1 MNMKF
6 LSGALFLMFSTM
18 AADSCIAARQTVA
31 DDTIRVD
38 SVEKI
43 VMTDNAHAVVYV
55 DYPVSGPAILRD
67 SIEKYII
74 NELSIGW
81 DDSVILRPVPIG
93 KEAVSIRAKRIHA
106 SLDDMYR
113 EFVSS
118 VDEPNEDYVRSMMYE
133 TEVMLRKVCE
143 TEDFVTYTNLYYEY
157 LGGAHGITGMNG
169 VTFLKPS
176 GKLVGYVVDTL
187 KLTELQPILR
197 KGIVEYFQEA
207 EVEMTEEEIIE
218 SLFIEDSIIPLP
230 FCKPYFTKGGLTFLY
245 GQYEIGA
252 YAIGMPNFVVPYETI
267 FPYLTSEG
275 KQIVSKILNRE

>member
-6 LSGALFLMFSTM
+6 LFCALFLMFSTM
-18 AADSCIAARQTVA
+18 ATDSCIAARQTVA

-38 SVEKI
+38 SVEKN

-67 SIEKYII
+67 SIEKYIL
-74 NELSIGW
+74 NELSVGW

-93 KEAVSIRAKRIHA
+93 KEAVSIRAKRMHA
-106 SLDDMYR
+106 SLEDMYR

-118 VDEPNEDYVRSMMYE
+118 VDDPNEDYVRSMMYE

-143 TEDFVTYTNLYYEY
+143 TEDFVTYTDLYYEY

-267 FPYLTSEG
+267 LPYLTSEG

>member
-6 LSGALFLMFSTM
+6 LFCALFLMFSTM
-18 AADSCIAARQTVA
+18 ATDSCIAARQTVA

-67 SIEKYII
+67 SIEKYIL
-74 NELSIGW
+74 NELSRGW
-81 DDSVILRPVPIG
+81 DESVVLKPLPVSR
-93 KEAVSIRAKRIHA
+93 EAVGLRAKRIHA
-106 SLDDMYR
+106 SLDDMYK
-113 EFVSS
+113 EFAAS
-118 VDEPNEDYVRSMMYE
+118 VDDPNEDYVKSMMYE
-133 TEVMLRKVCE
+133 TDVMLRKVCE
-143 TEDFVTYTNLYYEY
+143 TEDFVTYTNRYYEY
-157 LGGAHGITGMNG
+157 LGGAHGITGMDG

-176 GKLVGYVVDTL
+176 GKLVGYVVDNL

-197 KGIVEYFQEA
+197 KGIVEYFQES

-218 SLFIEDSIIPLP
+218 SLFVEDGIIPLP

>member
-6 LSGALFLMFSTM
+6 LFCALFLMFSTM
-18 AADSCIAARQTVA
+18 ATDSCIAARQTVA

-43 VMTDNAHAVVYV
+43 VMTDNAQAVVYV

-67 SIEKYII
+67 SIEKYIF
-74 NELSIGW
+74 NELSRGW
-81 DDSVILRPVPIG
+81 DDSVMLKPLPVG
-93 KEAVSIRAKRIHA
+93 KEAVSLRAERMHA
-106 SLDDMYR
+106 SLDEMYKDLA
-113 EFVSS
+113 SS
-118 VDEPNEDYVRSMMYE
+118 VDDPNEDYIKSMVYE
-133 TEVMLRKVCE
+133 TDVMLRKICE
-143 TEDFVTYTNLYYEY
+143 TKDFVTYTNLYYEY
-157 LGGAHGITGMNG
+157 LGGAHGITSMAGI
-169 VTFLKPS
+169 TFLKPS
-176 GKLVGYVVDTL
+176 GERVGYVVDTL